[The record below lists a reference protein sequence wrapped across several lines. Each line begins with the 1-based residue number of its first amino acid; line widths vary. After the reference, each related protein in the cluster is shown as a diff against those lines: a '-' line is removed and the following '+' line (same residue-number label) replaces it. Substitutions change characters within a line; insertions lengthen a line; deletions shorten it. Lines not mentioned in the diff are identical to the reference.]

1 MTCGPVKRGV
11 FVSELNTQWKQT
23 GSVLFPPGLVPGE
36 QWEEIAA
43 EALALRDQA
52 FGRVNSNPA
61 TVAHRDGSI
70 TAPQRCRA
78 HPGGEALAALARSRE
93 IVELAR
99 EATGHPGLIPVRHG
113 LKFYRAG
120 DFMALHRDEVRCS
133 LTISFGLVGDLG
145 CMGWLPELRAADTT
159 TVLAHAERHGPFPD
173 TAYLP
178 IPYRQLQGFDGWGI
192 PHHRPPFEHDFGV
205 LGTFCYFAL

>member
-1 MTCGPVKRGV
+1 M
-11 FVSELNTQWKQT
+11 SDLNSQWKQAGT
-23 GSVLFPPGLVPGE
+23 VLFPEGLVPGE

-52 FGRVNSNPA
+52 FPRVNTHPGM
-61 TVAHRDGSI
+61 VAHRDGSI

-78 HPGGEALAALARSRE
+78 HPGGPALAALARGPD
-93 IVELAR
+93 VLELAR
-99 EATGHPGLIPVRHG
+99 EATGQPGLIPVRHG
-113 LKFYRAG
+113 LKLYTHG
-120 DFMALHRDEVRCS
+120 DFMALHRDEVKCT
-133 LTISFGLVGDLG
+133 LTISFGLIGDLG
-145 CMGWLPELRAADTT
+145 RMGWLPELRAADTA
-159 TVLAHAERHGPFPD
+159 TVLAYAEQHGPFPD
-173 TAYLP
+173 TAHLP